1 MNKLKN
7 LLEKYENG
15 YLFPYSRLIWIIAS
29 GILLIG
35 IVVFTSLYLW
45 NSIPNSRKEVH
56 ISKEE
61 LRREKVILEEDL
73 EKYEECTK
81 AAYDK
86 QVDSLRKATPK
97 SEWNTL
103 YRLEDA
109 VEYVKVQRYQPGYYD
124 YWSGYQSDGYFYD
137 DYEKITVKRK
147 VENDTAYPILIKRSL
162 DYQGIDSAYFCEK
175 IRVINL
181 YLELHKRVPSA
192 YATALM
198 KNNFYYWV
206 TWGTSLKRNHISKIY
221 SWMDKLEGKK
231 IVLGKSNKI
240 SDGKRTTLEVFTKF
254 IGQFQ
259 YDSISEKRM
268 ELVDNTIS
276 YLKNN
281 GFKKANANFNLI
293 SKTLGSKL
301 ADEDLEV
308 ALTDYFEGKLFKK
321 NAEKPD
327 QEFSKYLNLF
337 TTKVKLRES
346 EKSMLEYSRE
356 DKLER
361 NKNLALYSL
370 IGILQV
376 IIILVLFAI
385 HRSIKDKG

>member
-1 MNKLKN
+1 
-7 LLEKYENG
+7 
-15 YLFPYSRLIWIIAS
+15 
-29 GILLIG
+29 
-35 IVVFTSLYLW
+35 
-45 NSIPNSRKEVH
+45 
-56 ISKEE
+56 
-61 LRREKVILEEDL
+61 
-73 EKYEECTK
+73 
-81 AAYDK
+81 
-86 QVDSLRKATPK
+86 
-97 SEWNTL
+97 
-103 YRLEDA
+103 
-109 VEYVKVQRYQPGYYD
+109 
-124 YWSGYQSDGYFYD
+124 
-137 DYEKITVKRK
+137 
-147 VENDTAYPILIKRSL
+147 
-162 DYQGIDSAYFCEK
+162 
-175 IRVINL
+175 
-181 YLELHKRVPSA
+181 
-192 YATALM
+192 
-198 KNNFYYWV
+198 
-206 TWGTSLKRNHISKIY
+206 
-221 SWMDKLEGKK
+221 MDKLEGKK

-356 DKLER
+356 EKLER

-385 HRSIKDKG
+385 HRSVKDKG